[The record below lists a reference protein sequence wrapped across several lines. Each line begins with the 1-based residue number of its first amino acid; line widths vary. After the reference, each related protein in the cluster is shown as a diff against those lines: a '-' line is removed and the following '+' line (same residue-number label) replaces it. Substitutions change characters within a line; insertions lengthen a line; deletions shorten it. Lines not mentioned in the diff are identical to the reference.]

1 MSALPVYAVDETAE
15 TPVCT
20 CTELCTEGTVNDTCP
35 VCAADSA
42 RCAGKAAET
51 PADSEG
57 EPKAET
63 PVCTCTEL
71 CTEGGVNEACPV
83 CAEDLTRC
91 AGKAAEPEKEPEAP
105 QAPACTCTELCTEGA
120 VNDACPV
127 CTADLTQCT
136 GKAAEPEKEPEAPQA
151 PACTCTEQCTEGAV
165 NDACPVCT
173 ADLTQCA
180 GKAAEPVEPQKQNI
194 PAVLDAQNVY
204 PVETEQE
211 LREAINAING
221 NADIASAVIELKS
234 DIEVHS
240 KFDIEK
246 NITIRSA
253 DGGRFRITRRPANG
267 KKSDKAIKQSDN
279 NLFQVTGSGNIE
291 EVSSICT
298 TTAGYNLFA
307 LTANVGK
314 LTLDSVILDGAT
326 ASDAWYVAKPEEGET
341 WTGEREQKTPYYNNR
356 GEGSPRVI
364 YKDQNGNVIPYAYE
378 AVIRD
383 MDGVVLSTAPMIQ
396 ATTGTTVELNNVKVE
411 NIFTSCNGAV
421 VSANEASVLLQ
432 STEVTNCASSASAL
446 IVHATGNSKVDLRGS
461 THLHDNVSFSSSNHA
476 LLYMQSGSDIRVG
489 QNPNE
494 GTDDIVVENNIYH
507 GNGLIGSY
515 NTSGGLQKYGYGSI
529 TINSGKFQGNRWP
542 TFISSNAWGCI
553 VYVYDY
559 VTFTMNGGSI
569 ENNYC
574 GTAAIATHER
584 KPFEGGEGDDP
595 WKLHLDGG
603 TIKNNVTYYCYNSEM
618 DEGMGGKL
626 TGIAFAQQGA
636 STYIGKD
643 MNIEGDLLILGGRI
657 KNDAQ
662 VKGNVTVGE
671 QKSTPALAVGNG
683 SFTGAGHYDVAGWI
697 GTIVMSGNAVDLSD
711 DSTDGYY
718 LSNYGN
724 YYAQSGQCMVLMWDK
739 MPVRGDD
746 VILAPNGHS
755 FSLDGKNWYNSE
767 EEFKAANPTSTMVFR
782 NTFEFFPNFA
792 RITVDE
798 KEGVRN
804 LQRNIVLTG
813 TAEDKLALPACDWYR
828 DNYDFDGW
836 FYKGK
841 LYQPGDEVQADSD
854 KDFLAIWET
863 ADVYPYAM
871 TENADGSI
879 SCKWRI
885 KAEGADKNGPVD
897 AKVREITP
905 RDVKVDGVDCEEF
918 PFEVVAVTDASGQ
931 RTYRAQLKEGF
942 AESMVTVPGNE
953 DVNDAIIRLHDP
965 VMVRPAPVTIY
976 MGGQGYEGTVD
987 ENGELVADEEHI
999 TENGFPDPGFV
1010 VELSEELAEKLEKDG
1025 KTIADLKLVYE
1036 DTDENGTPVSLY
1048 WNFEKYGGG
1057 DHNIYRITVP
1067 EGQSVQPV
1075 RMVFI
1080 RTVDGQ
1086 EEAVDSDDFVI
1097 SDYLDQDLKMKVYG
1111 ERIDEGKV
1119 KVVYIDADGNTTDC
1133 SIFTDTATLT
1143 VRAVSGAPQDEQYGA
1158 LTNDGT
1164 KVPADAAGVVA
1175 PDGTIYTIN
1184 NSPVE
1189 VTSPE
1194 AKIALLFDEI
1204 LEPDENSTAYVDKL
1218 VDRTKEMLRTL
1229 HISDGSDD
1237 GTRQYMARY
1246 LDLVDRGNGNVWLS
1260 AKKPDGSSQP
1270 LTVYWPLPEGTDK
1283 NTKFTLLHFKGLHRE
1298 LTATEISNKLEDPSY
1313 TPDYVANLTVTDTHV
1328 IFETDG
1334 FSPFVLT
1341 WCSDEHEENPSGNS
1355 GNSGN
1360 PNAPTKQTPPM
1371 QETQATTYAAPEQSA
1386 ATLPQTRDDS
1396 HPIVWVALMVASLG
1410 GLTLLA
1416 VMRKKRMR
1424 R

>member
-1 MSALPVYAVDETAE
+1 MTS
-15 TPVCT
+15 
-20 CTELCTEGTVNDTCP
+20 
-35 VCAADSA
+35 S
-42 RCAGKAAET
+42 GK
-51 PADSEG
+51 
-57 EPKAET
+57 
-63 PVCTCTEL
+63 
-71 CTEGGVNEACPV
+71 
-83 CAEDLTRC
+83 
-91 AGKAAEPEKEPEAP
+91 
-105 QAPACTCTELCTEGA
+105 
-120 VNDACPV
+120 
-127 CTADLTQCT
+127 
-136 GKAAEPEKEPEAPQA
+136 
-151 PACTCTEQCTEGAV
+151 
-165 NDACPVCT
+165 
-173 ADLTQCA
+173 
-180 GKAAEPVEPQKQNI
+180 
-194 PAVLDAQNVY
+194 
-204 PVETEQE
+204 
-211 LREAINAING
+211 
-221 NADIASAVIELKS
+221 
-234 DIEVHS
+234 
-240 KFDIEK
+240 
-246 NITIRSA
+246 
-253 DGGRFRITRRPANG
+253 
-267 KKSDKAIKQSDN
+267 
-279 NLFQVTGSGNIE
+279 IE
-291 EVSSICT
+291 EVSSIHA

-326 ASDAWYVAKPEEGET
+326 ASDAWYVAEPEEGET
-341 WTGEREQKTPYYNNR
+341 WTGERERKTPYYYNR
-356 GEGSPRVI
+356 GERSPWVI
-364 YKDQNGNVIPYAYE
+364 YKDQNGNEIPYAYE

-383 MDGVVLSTAPMIQ
+383 MGGVVLSTAPMIQ

-411 NIFTSCNGAV
+411 NIFTTSCLGAV

-432 STEVTNCASSASAL
+432 STEVTNCASSVSAL
-446 IVHATGNSKVDLRGS
+446 IVNATGNSQVDLRGS

-476 LLYMQSGSDIRVG
+476 LLYMQTGSDIRVG
-489 QNPNE
+489 QNPND
-494 GTDDIVVENNIYH
+494 GTDDIVDDIVVENNIYH

-542 TFISSNAWGCI
+542 TYISNNAWGSI
-553 VYVYDY
+553 VYVYSY

-574 GTAAIATHER
+574 GTAAIATHEG
-584 KPFEGGEGDDP
+584 KPFEGGEDGDP
-595 WKLHLDGG
+595 WKLHLYGG

-626 TGIAFAQQGA
+626 TGIAFAQQDA
-636 STYIGKD
+636 STCIGKD

-671 QKSTPALAVGNG
+671 QGSTPALAVGNG
-683 SFTGAGHYDVAGWI
+683 SFTGAGHYDVAGSI

-711 DSTDGYY
+711 SSTDGYY
-718 LSNYGN
+718 WSNYGN
-724 YYAQSGQCMVLMWDK
+724 YLARSGQCMVLMWDR
-739 MPVRGDD
+739 MLVRRDD

-755 FSLDGKNWYNSE
+755 FSLDGENWYDSA
-767 EEFKAANPTSTMVFR
+767 EEFKAANPTSALTFR

-841 LYQPGDEVQADSD
+841 LYQPDDEVQADSD
-854 KDFLAIWET
+854 KDFLAVWET

-905 RDVKVDGVDCEEF
+905 QDVKVNGVACEEF

-931 RTYRAQLKEGF
+931 RTYRAQLKEDF

-1111 ERIDEGKV
+1111 EGIDEGKV
-1119 KVVYIDADGNTTDC
+1119 KVVYTDADGNTTDC

-1143 VRAVSGAPQDEQYGA
+1143 VRAVSDAPQDEQYGA

-1189 VTSPE
+1189 VTYPE

-1229 HISDGSDD
+1229 HISDGSDN

-1355 GNSGN
+1355 GDSGN
-1360 PNAPTKQTPPM
+1360 PNALTKQTPPM